1 MKSGIALTTIDFC
14 TIQHTVYTY
23 FKYKELCL
31 DSKEALFQMIISH
44 FLKYEGIL
52 PSSPHQILQ
61 QPRLPS

>member
-1 MKSGIALTTIDFC
+1 MQLKQMKSGIALTTIDFC

-31 DSKEALFQMIISH
+31 DSKEARKAM
-44 FLKYEGIL
+44 YEGIL
-52 PSSPHQILQ
+52 PSSPHQIPQ